1 MNALISTPKPRYD
14 AANANNLAIRAGDH
28 SILIHITH
36 DAEPNLNQGKEIHG
50 VSQSA

>member
-1 MNALISTPKPRYD
+1 MLSSLPLSPDMT
-14 AANANNLAIRAGDH
+14 AANANNLAIRDGDH
-28 SILIHITH
+28 SILLHITH